1 MKRIFSILCSL
12 AVIFILT
19 ACGAYFE
26 GSRMGNNSQFIL
38 TYNILNTTDSQL
50 LTLKAGDIVE
60 VEIVNNAGRLSV
72 TVQKED
78 DEPIYQNENVPTS
91 TFEIEI
97 KEDGIYKFTVTG
109 KKSKGSAS
117 FMKSTK
123 E

>member
-109 KKSKGSAS
+109 KKIKRKRK
-117 FMKSTK
+117 FY
-123 E
+123 